1 MPTTAHDRRCQHTR
15 KHAGAD
21 PQTGHEL
28 RGLRDSSEG
37 ASGSIG
43 NVVASVQLIKK
54 LDIQLQQSVLEFIKN
69 LASAQESMQDAI
81 ADYLQR

>member
-1 MPTTAHDRRCQHTR
+1 MQEPIRRLDTS
-15 KHAGAD
+15 
-21 PQTGHEL
+21 L

-54 LDIQLQQSVLEFIKN
+54 LDIQLQQSVLEFIIN

-81 ADYLQR
+81 ADYCKDVYKRQVLRSLRRTL